1 MIEYIIDRPKH
12 FDLYD
17 ILDSGQAFMYTEY
30 EDGYLIITKGKR
42 AFVKELK
49 SDNKI
54 LFKVQN
60 KEDLK
65 IFMNYFDMTHNY
77 ESDFKKLR
85 ELGFPEDVL
94 SFSNGV
100 RILNQDAEEI
110 IFTFIISQNNNIK
123 RIKKITKSLTETVG
137 EKKEDDFGE
146 YYAFPTAKQI
156 SKLSI
161 ETLREMGAGYRDSY
175 IYHTSNFLKDNPNF
189 LIEVNALN
197 TTDARK
203 KLLTLK
209 GVGPKVADCILL
221 FGFNKRD
228 VFPLDTWMEKVFHER
243 FDEKEKNRVKMALK
257 GTSEFGELAG
267 LAQQLYFYHIR
278 KTSGK

>member
-12 FDLYD
+12 FELCD
-17 ILDSGQAFMYTEY
+17 ILDSGQAFMYNEY
-30 EDGYLIITKGKR
+30 EDGYLITTKGKR

-49 SDNKI
+49 SDKKI
-54 LFKVQN
+54 LFKLSN

-77 ESDFKKLR
+77 EEDFKKLR

-94 SFSNGV
+94 SFSNGI

-123 RIKKITKSLTETVG
+123 RIKKIIKSLTEKVG
-137 EKKEDDFGE
+137 EKKIDDFGE
-146 YYAFPTAKQI
+146 YNAFPNAKQI
-156 SKLSI
+156 STLSI
-161 ETLREMGAGYRDSY
+161 KTLREMGAGYRDSY
-175 IYHTSNFLKDNPNF
+175 IYHTSNFLKNNPNF
-189 LIEVNALN
+189 LVEVKKLP
-197 TTDARK
+197 TTNARK

-221 FGFNKRD
+221 FGFNKRN

-243 FDEKEKNRVKMALK
+243 FDESEKNRVKMALK
-257 GTSEFGELAG
+257 GTNEFGELAG

>member
-12 FDLYD
+12 FDLHD
-17 ILDSGQAFMYTEY
+17 ILDSGQAFMYNEY

-49 SDNKI
+49 NDNKI
-54 LFKVQN
+54 LFKVN
-60 KEDLK
+60 DKEELK

-77 ESDFKKLR
+77 EKDFKELR

-123 RIKKITKSLTETVG
+123 RIKKITKSLTEAVG
-137 EKKEDDFGE
+137 EKKTDEFGE
-146 YYAFPTAKQI
+146 YCSFPTAKNI
-156 SKLSI
+156 ATLSI
-161 ETLREMGAGYRDSY
+161 ETLREMGAGYRDKY

-189 LIEVNALN
+189 LVEVNSLPTN
-197 TTDARK
+197 DARK

-243 FDEKEKNRVKMALK
+243 FDESEKNRVKMALK
-257 GTSEFGELAG
+257 GTNEFGELAG

-278 KTSGK
+278 KTSWK